1 MGRRRS
7 KFEGGLVSGKLRDEK
22 RDRVDY
28 IQIDR
33 VYIYSMYGKLSLM
46 MYIVTYCHS
55 RNKRCGEGGR
65 GGIGLGL
72 KVRTL
77 RGEICSTV
85 QESFSW
91 SSTYRVVS

>member
-1 MGRRRS
+1 MGRRPS

-22 RDRVDY
+22 RYRVDY

-77 RGEICSTV
+77 RGEI
-85 QESFSW
+85 
-91 SSTYRVVS
+91 